1 MPEIYNN
8 APHLMKTDLLNRGWT
23 TTSINRYLPHP
34 IVEYRRSHRGTYSVH
49 LWPQSTIESAET
61 SAEVKVYIDTIKK
74 RRESASLTLEI
85 PLLDA
90 TREASRSAHRWRDR
104 ADNAWNDGHRR
115 CARTCSINKRHWY
128 GLKER
133 GIVALHKA
141 GELRYAGVSPQ
152 GMAVYEYGE
161 GGLKCLHS
169 TLHPVGVERTPVEG
183 HPEILLVPAK
193 KQEIRLRD
201 VEQTLSNLE
210 VQMIGYERSSAPA
223 HKRVREEPTCWR
235 CCDVGHLASECGQHE
250 GMTGCE

>member
-104 ADNAWNDGHRR
+104 AITPGTTAIAGTRVH
-115 CARTCSINKRHWY
+115 AASTSAT
-128 GLKER
+128 GM
-133 GIVALHKA
+133 ALRK
-141 GELRYAGVSPQ
+141 GVSSRCTRQ
-152 GMAVYEYGE
+152 G
-161 GGLKCLHS
+161 S
-169 TLHPVGVERTPVEG
+169 
-183 HPEILLVPAK
+183 
-193 KQEIRLRD
+193 
-201 VEQTLSNLE
+201 
-210 VQMIGYERSSAPA
+210 
-223 HKRVREEPTCWR
+223 
-235 CCDVGHLASECGQHE
+235 
-250 GMTGCE
+250 